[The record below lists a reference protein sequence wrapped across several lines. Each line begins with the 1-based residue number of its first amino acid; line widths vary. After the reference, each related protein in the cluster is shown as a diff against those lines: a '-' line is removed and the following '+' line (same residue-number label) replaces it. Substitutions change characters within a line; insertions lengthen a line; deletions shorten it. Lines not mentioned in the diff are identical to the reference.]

1 MLPPKIM
8 KMCEVMM
15 DLADEDSSFT
25 AYQVLERLG
34 AFNSKDRFN
43 VLARFNRLVA
53 IGVARIANEK
63 VAGKELYTVTPAMAP
78 YMVGDRGG
86 FLSALTAHPQPDLC
100 VAWGIG
106 FPAEYHT
113 TRYPNAR
120 VHKQSWN

>member
-1 MLPPKIM
+1 MLTPKILRL
-8 KMCEVMM
+8 CEVMVR
-15 DLADEDSSFT
+15 LADRFETFT
-25 AYQVLERLG
+25 SKQVLDELG
-34 AFNSKDRFN
+34 VYETKNRFN

-53 IGVARIANEK
+53 IGVARIANDK

-86 FLSALTAHPQPDLC
+86 FLSALMAHPQPDLC

-106 FPAEYHT
+106 FPEQFHT

-120 VHKQSWN
+120 IHKQSWN